1 MFGVCLYSSL
11 VLRQLIMKLTQKLQ
25 SMKEKI
31 TSFVRSEKMTIEA
44 RNTKVFPDGKMHTIF
59 NAQKNDKQVSQDI
72 DSLYI
77 YKILEILPSFEMNK
91 DNKSN
96 NYRHG
101 KMSYFDNSHN
111 ATEFKVIV
119 EKSTNFKVELI

>member
-11 VLRQLIMKLTQKLQ
+11 VLRQLIMKLTQKIQ

-44 RNTKVFPDGKMHTIF
+44 RNTRVCSDGKMHTIF

-77 YKILEILPSFEMNK
+77 YKILEILPSFSMNK

-96 NYRHG
+96 NYRNG
-101 KMSYFDNSHN
+101 KMTYFDNNHN
-111 ATEFKVIV
+111 AKQFKSIV
-119 EKSTNFKVELI
+119 EKSTGFKVVIV